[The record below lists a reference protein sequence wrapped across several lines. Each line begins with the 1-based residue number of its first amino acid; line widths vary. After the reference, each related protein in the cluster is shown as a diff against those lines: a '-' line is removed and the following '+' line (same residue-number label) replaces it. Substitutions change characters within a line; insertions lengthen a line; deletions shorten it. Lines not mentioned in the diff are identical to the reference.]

1 MTAKKKTFDDESF
14 RVDKAAV
21 MSSKKKFEVI
31 GQSRYYSRNEDLI
44 HETNL
49 ESRFMDNLFWI
60 PVNEHYTSQHFY
72 RENPE
77 KYNIC

>member
-14 RVDKAAV
+14 RVDKTAV

-44 HETNL
+44 HET
-49 ESRFMDNLFWI
+49 I
-60 PVNEHYTSQHFY
+60 YG
-72 RENPE
+72 
-77 KYNIC
+77 